1 MGRNLQAKINKHASM
16 FPQTQI
22 IMVSSTRRHLMFV
35 KRMKEGLCQN
45 DNVNQQKLLATCY
58 TVILKLF
65 FPQSSAS

>member
-1 MGRNLQAKINKHASM
+1 
-16 FPQTQI
+16 
-22 IMVSSTRRHLMFV
+22 MFV
-35 KRMKEGLCQN
+35 KRKKEGLCPN